1 MRNVGIIAEYNPFH
15 RGHDGQIRY
24 LREQGAQNIIIVLS
38 GCFVQRGAPA
48 WTDKYLRTQMA
59 LEQGADFVFELP
71 SVYALSSAEGFAFG
85 GVSLLNALSVDHLCF
100 GSECG
105 NISALQQIA
114 DILCENKEIDDLLRT
129 KLQEGLSYP
138 AAREFAIKTMHPEL
152 LKDIPDLISNPN
164 NILGIEYLKA
174 LKKLNSSITPVTI
187 TRTDAGYHNT
197 DFHADIKASNYCVS
211 ASAIRAHFE
220 KTHSLNDCQT
230 ILPERTYQLLQAKPQ
245 RFPISID
252 DFSPMIYTFL
262 RMADETNT
270 LAMYGEITEELARRI
285 HHCLPD
291 FQTISQ
297 FIPRLKTKNITYSHI
312 SRSFFQSLLG
322 MKKGQFDTSNT
333 PVPYARLLGM
343 NPQKSSYLRSISSIP
358 VITKVADYDQILCH
372 HYSDKTDYQFA
383 KSCFRK
389 DLLAADLYRQ
399 TLYTRNNYLIPDEY
413 RHGIVFPE
421 GTQNQEQ
428 P

>member
-15 RGHDGQIRY
+15 RGHAGQIRY

-48 WTDKYLRTQMA
+48 WTDKYLRAQMA
-59 LEQGADFVFELP
+59 LEQGADFIFELP
-71 SVYALSSAEGFAFG
+71 AVYALSSAEGFAFG
-85 GVSLLNALSVDHLCF
+85 GVSLLNALSVDHICF

-105 NISALQQIA
+105 NISALQQVA
-114 DILCENKEIDDLLRT
+114 DILCENKEIDDLLRI

-152 LKDIPDLISNPN
+152 LKDIPDLLSNPN

-174 LKKLNSSITPVTI
+174 LKKLNCSITPITI

-197 DFHADIKASNYCVS
+197 DVNADTKASNHCVS
-211 ASAIRAHFE
+211 ASAIRTHFE
-220 KTHSLNDCQT
+220 KTRSLKDCQAL
-230 ILPERTYQLLQAKPQ
+230 LPERTYQILQAQPQ

-252 DFSPMIYTFL
+252 DFSPMIYTLL
-262 RMADETNT
+262 RTADEANT
-270 LAMYGEITEELARRI
+270 LAGYGEINEELAHRI

-297 FIPRLKTKNITYSHI
+297 FIPLLKTKNITYSHI

-322 MKKGQFDTSNT
+322 MKKCQFDTSNT

-343 NPQKSSYLRSISSIP
+343 NPHKSSYLRSISSIP
-358 VITKVADYDQILCH
+358 VITKVADYDQLLRK
-372 HYSDKTDYQFA
+372 HYPDETDYRNA
-383 KSCFRK
+383 ENCFRK

-399 TLYTRNNYLIPDEY
+399 TLYTRNKYLLPDEY

-421 GTQNQEQ
+421 DTVK
-428 P
+428 